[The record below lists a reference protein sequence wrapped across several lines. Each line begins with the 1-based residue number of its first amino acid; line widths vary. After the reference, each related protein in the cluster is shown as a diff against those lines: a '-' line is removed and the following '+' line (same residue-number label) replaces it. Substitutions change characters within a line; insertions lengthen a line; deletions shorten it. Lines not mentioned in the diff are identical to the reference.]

1 MNKTKTI
8 LRGLDLSTLF
18 TESRIGSMALKNRF
32 IRSATWENIAT
43 EDGHMTDKLYAI
55 YEELAKGEVGL
66 IVTGYANIVEEE
78 KPNAGMMGMYNDS
91 FIDEYKK
98 LTELVHINDSKI
110 VMQLAYG
117 GTKTTHNV
125 GERVIYA
132 PSEVCEKGTQTLGKA
147 MTKDEIDYII
157 QAFAQASRR
166 AQESGFDG
174 VEIHA
179 AHTYLINQFLSPYY
193 NRREDQYGGS
203 LDNRMRLLLEIYA
216 EIRRVVGDEYPILV
230 KLTASEFFE
239 GGLTFDETRIVCQKL
254 EAIGVDAI
262 IISGNIHGKANT
274 MIGEAFDGYTLQQEG
289 YFHEYGHIISEE
301 VNVPVITVGG
311 LTDIDAIEEI
321 ANNTN
326 IQYFALSRPL
336 LSEPHLIKRW
346 KEGNRAP
353 VECER
358 CSKCR
363 TKRGNFCVV
372 NKKRK
377 SQLARL

>member
-1 MNKTKTI
+1 M
-8 LRGLDLSTLF
+8 STLF
-18 TESRIGSMALKNRF
+18 SETRIGSLAVKNRF
-32 IRSATWENIAT
+32 MRSATWENMAT

-91 FIDEYKK
+91 FINEYKK
-98 LTELVHINDSKI
+98 LTELVHTHDAKI

-125 GERVIYA
+125 GERVIFA
-132 PSEVCEKGTQTLGKA
+132 PSEVPERGTQTLGKA
-147 MTKDEIDYII
+147 MTKAEIDYIV

-166 AQESGFDG
+166 AKESGFDG

-193 NRREDQYGGS
+193 NRREDEYGGS
-203 LDNRMRLLLEIYA
+203 LDNRMRFLIDIYA
-216 EIRRVVGDEYPILV
+216 AIRALVGDDFPIFV

-239 GGLTFDETRIVCQKL
+239 GGLTFDETRIICKKL

-262 IISGNIHGKANT
+262 IISGNIHGNAST
-274 MIGEAFDGYTLQQEG
+274 LVGESFDGYTLQQEG
-289 YFHEYGHIISEE
+289 YFHEYGNVISQE

-311 LTDIDAIEEI
+311 LSDIDAIEAI
-321 ANNTN
+321 AANTN

-336 LSEPHLIKRW
+336 LAEPHLVKRW
-346 KEGNRAP
+346 KDGHRAP
-353 VECER
+353 VDCER

-372 NKKRK
+372 YKKR
-377 SQLARL
+377 

>member
-1 MNKTKTI
+1 MSI
-8 LRGLDLSTLF
+8 LFSQA
-18 TESRIGSMALKNRF
+18 RIGNMTLKNRF
-32 IRSATWENIAT
+32 VRSATWENMAT

-55 YEELAKGEVGL
+55 YEELAQGEVGL

-98 LTELVHINDSKI
+98 LTELVHENDSKI

-125 GERVIYA
+125 GERVIFA
-132 PSEVCEKGTQTLGKA
+132 PSEVPERGTQTLGKA
-147 MTKDEIDYII
+147 MTKDEIDYIV

-166 AQESGFDG
+166 AQQSGFDG

-193 NRREDQYGGS
+193 NRREDEYGGS
-203 LDNRMRLLLEIYA
+203 LENRMRFLVEIYT
-216 EIRRVVGDEYPILV
+216 EIRKLVGDDFPILV
-230 KLTASEFFE
+230 KLTATEFFE
-239 GGLTFDETRIVCQKL
+239 GGLTFDETRIICKQL
-254 EAIGVDAI
+254 EAMGVDAI
-262 IISGNIHGKANT
+262 IISGNIHGKANEL
-274 MIGEAFDGYTLQQEG
+274 IGEQFDGYTLQQEG
-289 YFHEYGHIISEE
+289 YFHEYGDVISKD

-311 LTDIDAIEEI
+311 LSDIDAIEAI
-321 ANNTN
+321 ADNTN

-336 LSEPHLIKRW
+336 LAEPHLIKRW
-346 KEGNRAP
+346 KEGDKA
-353 VECER
+353 VVDCER

-363 TKRGNFCVV
+363 TRRGNFCVV
-372 NKKRK
+372 HNKRK
-377 SQLARL
+377 